1 MMFMDD
7 KSFVNLISDD
17 VLNEIKIDTRLKA
30 PFKRVV
36 KKMQAY
42 FNANGYT
49 TQRDYKT
56 FF

>member
-1 MMFMDD
+1 MDD

-17 VLNEIKIDTRLKA
+17 VIKKKKIDTRLKA

-36 KKMQAY
+36 KKLQAY

-49 TQRDYKT
+49 T
-56 FF
+56 